1 MSNVTPGDSPDRY
14 TNEMDYLIAMAQK
27 GDPDAQLELGYDGI
41 TKNFT
46 ASAEFVESRKS
57 ESVESIKWLRRSA
70 DQGNVHAQFYL
81 GLSYAKGWGVAPD
94 VLEAKA
100 WYLKAAENGNS
111 HAQHHLACML
121 WPAADVQ
128 DEVEVANRKVEAVSW
143 LEKAACRDHS
153 AAKSFLATCYA
164 NGEGVKQNEHTA
176 IRYFKEVLDDAAIF
190 YLGKLYLEGENV
202 AKDEIEAY
210 ACFNL
215 VVGGP
220 MDELL
225 TNWSFCYAKAAR
237 SERSKL
243 EEKLTC
249 EARLRG
255 QQRTKELLAELV
267 VKHKDKLKRKPG
279 DFDSYAV
286 RNAWRKAQDA
296 LKEELE
302 KKLAEDELQKRKD
315 EIAKETAPEPVAASS
330 SWLSALL
337 PSGFRSWTELIITV
351 LVIGLIGSFLGFVCF
366 GIGKMIFK

>member
-1 MSNVTPGDSPDRY
+1 MNNVTPSDSPDRY

-27 GDPDAQLELGYDGI
+27 GDPDAQFELGYHGI
-41 TKNFT
+41 TKNFG
-46 ASAEFVESRKS
+46 ASAEFIESLKS

-70 DQGNVHAQFYL
+70 DQGNVHAQFHL
-81 GLSYAKGWGVAPD
+81 GLSYAKGWGVAAD

-100 WYLKAAENGNS
+100 WHLKAAENGNS
-111 HAQHHLACML
+111 DAQHHLACML

-143 LEKAACRDHS
+143 LKKAACRDHA

-164 NGEGVKQNEHTA
+164 NGEGVEQNEYIA
-176 IRYFKEVLDDAAIF
+176 IRYFKEALDDAAIF
-190 YLGKLYLEGENV
+190 YLGKFYLEGEKV

-215 VVGGP
+215 VVGRP
-220 MDELL
+220 ADEFMAI
-225 TNWSFCYAKAAR
+225 WSYGYAKAAR
-237 SERSKL
+237 SERAKL

-267 VKHKDKLKRKPG
+267 LKHKDKLKRKPG

-296 LKEELE
+296 LKEERE
-302 KKLAEDELQKRKD
+302 KKLAEDELQKWKD
-315 EIAKETAPEPVAASS
+315 EIAKKTTPEPVAASS
-330 SWLSALL
+330 SWLSALF
-337 PSGFRSWTELIITV
+337 GFRSWTELIITF
-351 LVIGLIGSFLGFVCF
+351 LVVGLIGSVLGFVCF
-366 GIGKMIFK
+366 GIGKLIFK

>member
-1 MSNVTPGDSPDRY
+1 MNNVTPSDSPDRY

-27 GDPDAQLELGYDGI
+27 GDPDAQLELGYHGI
-41 TKNFT
+41 TKNLG
-46 ASAEFVESRKS
+46 ASAEFVESLKS

-81 GLSYAKGWGVAPD
+81 GQSYANGWGVAAD
-94 VLEAKA
+94 ILEAKA

-111 HAQHHLACML
+111 DAQYHLACML

-153 AAKSFLATCYA
+153 AAKSLLAKCYA
-164 NGEGVKQNEHTA
+164 NGEGVEQNQYTA
-176 IRYFKEVLDDAAIF
+176 IHYYKEALGDAAIF
-190 YLGKLYLEGENV
+190 YLGKFYMEGEYV

-215 VVGGP
+215 VVAMP
-220 MDELL
+220 RDELL
-225 TNWSFCYAKAAR
+225 ANWSFCYAKAAR
-237 SERSKL
+237 SERAKL

-296 LKEELE
+296 LKEERE

-315 EIAKETAPEPVAASS
+315 EIAKKTTDKLTAASS
-330 SWLSALL
+330 SWLSGL
-337 PSGFRSWTELIITV
+337 SGFRSWTELIFPF
-351 LVIGLIGSFLGFVCF
+351 LVGGLIGSFLGFVVF